1 MRFDYGDKATSI
13 TQLGSIIRQAILE
26 NKKINEMAIEDTA
39 QEPLIFRDIDE
50 HYGVARLK
58 AESDRDNRKFP
69 VCIFIKSPRYISERE
84 QPYDM
89 YDVIIQV
96 FIIDGLEFDKH
107 GEMIYENTQMDRLT
121 AYILEVL
128 ASLNHRWL
136 CDFDCLA
143 LKIEDS
149 PIGESTLVGA
159 EIALLL
165 KGKVRTI

>member
-13 TQLGSIIRQAILE
+13 TALGAIIRQAILE

-39 QEPLIFRDIDE
+39 QEALIFRDIDE

-96 FIIDGLEFDKH
+96 FIMDGLEFDKN
-107 GEMIYENTQMDRLT
+107 GAMIYENTQMDRLT

>member
-13 TQLGSIIRQAILE
+13 TALGSIIRQAILE
-26 NKKINEMAIEDTA
+26 NKKINEMAIEDTT

-96 FIIDGLEFDKH
+96 FIMDGLEFDKH

-165 KGKVRTI
+165 KGKGRTL

>member
-1 MRFDYGDKATSI
+1 
-13 TQLGSIIRQAILE
+13 
-26 NKKINEMAIEDTA
+26 
-39 QEPLIFRDIDE
+39 
-50 HYGVARLK
+50 
-58 AESDRDNRKFP
+58 
-69 VCIFIKSPRYISERE
+69 
-84 QPYDM
+84 M

-96 FIIDGLEFDKH
+96 FIMDGLEFDKH

>member
-13 TQLGSIIRQAILE
+13 TALGAIIRQAILE

-96 FIIDGLEFDKH
+96 FIMDGLEFDKH

-128 ASLNHRWL
+128 ATLNHRWL

-165 KGKVRTI
+165 KGKGRTL

>member
-26 NKKINEMAIEDTA
+26 NPKINEMAIEDTA

-165 KGKVRTI
+165 KGKVRTL

>member
-13 TQLGSIIRQAILE
+13 TQLGAIIRQAILE

-39 QEPLIFRDIDE
+39 QEVLIFRDIDE

-96 FIIDGLEFDKH
+96 FVMDGLEFDKH

>member
-13 TQLGSIIRQAILE
+13 TALGAIIRQAILE

-96 FIIDGLEFDKH
+96 FIVDGLEFDKH

>member
-13 TQLGSIIRQAILE
+13 TALGAIIRQAILE

-69 VCIFIKSPRYISERE
+69 VCIFIKSPRYISEIE

-96 FIIDGLEFDKH
+96 FIMDGLEFDKH

>member
-13 TQLGSIIRQAILE
+13 TQLGAIIRQAILE
-26 NKKINEMAIEDTA
+26 NPKINEMAIEDTA

>member
-13 TQLGSIIRQAILE
+13 TALGAIIRQAILE
-26 NKKINEMAIEDTA
+26 NPKINEMAIEDTA

>member
-26 NKKINEMAIEDTA
+26 NPKINEMAIEDTA

-96 FIIDGLEFDKH
+96 FIMDGLEFDKH

-165 KGKVRTI
+165 KGKGRTH

>member
-13 TQLGSIIRQAILE
+13 TALGAMIRQAILE

-96 FIIDGLEFDKH
+96 FIMDGLEFDKH

>member
-13 TQLGSIIRQAILE
+13 TALGAIIRQAILE

-50 HYGVARLK
+50 HYGVVRLK

-96 FIIDGLEFDKH
+96 FIMDGLEFDKH

>member
-13 TQLGSIIRQAILE
+13 TALGAIIRQAILE
-26 NKKINEMAIEDTA
+26 NKKINAMAIEDTA
-39 QEPLIFRDIDE
+39 QEPLIFRDMDE

>member
-1 MRFDYGDKATSI
+1 MQFDYGDKATPI
-13 TQLGSIIRQAILE
+13 TALGAIIRQAILE

-96 FIIDGLEFDKH
+96 FIMDGLEFDKH

>member
-13 TQLGSIIRQAILE
+13 TALGAIIRQAILE

-39 QEPLIFRDIDE
+39 QEALIFRDMDE

-96 FIIDGLEFDKH
+96 FIMDGLEFDKH

-165 KGKVRTI
+165 KGKVRTL

>member
-13 TQLGSIIRQAILE
+13 TALGAIIRQAILE
-26 NKKINEMAIEDTA
+26 NKKINAMAIEDTA
-39 QEPLIFRDIDE
+39 QESLIFRDMDE

-96 FIIDGLEFDKH
+96 FIMDGLDFDKH

>member
-13 TQLGSIIRQAILE
+13 TALGAIIRQAILE

-39 QEPLIFRDIDE
+39 QEALIFRDMDE

-96 FIIDGLEFDKH
+96 FIMDGLEFDKY
-107 GEMIYENTQMDRLT
+107 GTMIYENTQMDRLT

>member
-1 MRFDYGDKATSI
+1 MQFDYGDKATSI
-13 TQLGSIIRQAILE
+13 TALGAIIRQAILE

-39 QEPLIFRDIDE
+39 QEVLIFRDMDE
-50 HYGVARLK
+50 NYGVARLK

-96 FIIDGLEFDKH
+96 FIMDGLEFDKH

>member
-13 TQLGSIIRQAILE
+13 TALGAIIRQAILE

-39 QEPLIFRDIDE
+39 QEALIFRDIDE

-58 AESDRDNRKFP
+58 AESDRDDRKFP

-96 FIIDGLEFDKH
+96 FIMDGLEFDKH

>member
-13 TQLGSIIRQAILE
+13 TALGAIIRQAILE

-58 AESDRDNRKFP
+58 AESDRDDRKFP

-96 FIIDGLEFDKH
+96 FIMDGLEFDKH

>member
-13 TQLGSIIRQAILE
+13 TALGSIIRQAILE
-26 NKKINEMAIEDTA
+26 NPKINEMAIEDTA

-58 AESDRDNRKFP
+58 AESDRDNREFP

>member
-13 TQLGSIIRQAILE
+13 TALGAIIRQAILE

-96 FIIDGLEFDKH
+96 FIMDGLEFDKH

-128 ASLNHRWL
+128 SSLNHRWL

>member
-13 TQLGSIIRQAILE
+13 TALGAIIRQAILE

-39 QEPLIFRDIDE
+39 QEPLIFRDMDE

-96 FIIDGLEFDKH
+96 FIMDGLEFDKH

>member
-1 MRFDYGDKATSI
+1 MQFDYGDKATSI
-13 TQLGSIIRQAILE
+13 TALGAIIRQAILE

>member
-13 TQLGSIIRQAILE
+13 TALGAIIRQAILE

-39 QEPLIFRDIDE
+39 QEALIFRDIDE

-96 FIIDGLEFDKH
+96 FIMDGLEFDKY
-107 GEMIYENTQMDRLT
+107 GTMIYENTQMDRLT

>member
-13 TQLGSIIRQAILE
+13 TALGSIIRQAILE
-26 NKKINEMAIEDTA
+26 NPKINEMAIEDTA

-96 FIIDGLEFDKH
+96 FIMDGLEFDKH

-165 KGKVRTI
+165 KGKGRTL

>member
-1 MRFDYGDKATSI
+1 MSVRAPTADKQIRVGRGFQYNACV
-13 TQLGSIIRQAILE
+13 GS
-26 NKKINEMAIEDTA
+26 
-39 QEPLIFRDIDE
+39 
-50 HYGVARLK
+50 
-58 AESDRDNRKFP
+58 
-69 VCIFIKSPRYISERE
+69 RYISERE

-96 FIIDGLEFDKH
+96 FIMDGLEFDKH